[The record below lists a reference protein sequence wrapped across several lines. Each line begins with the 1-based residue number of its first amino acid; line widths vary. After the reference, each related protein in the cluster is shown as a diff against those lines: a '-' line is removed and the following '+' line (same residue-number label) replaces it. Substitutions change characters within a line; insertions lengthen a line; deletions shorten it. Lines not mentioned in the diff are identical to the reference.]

1 MALLICLLPI
11 IITAVGGTFVYFWAT
26 AERTMPRY
34 EPPTVLPF
42 PATYSSRQRPTTGG
56 TGAYV
61 GTGYH

>member
-34 EPPTVLPF
+34 EPPRPV
-42 PATYSSRQRPTTGG
+42 AYSSRQRPTTGG